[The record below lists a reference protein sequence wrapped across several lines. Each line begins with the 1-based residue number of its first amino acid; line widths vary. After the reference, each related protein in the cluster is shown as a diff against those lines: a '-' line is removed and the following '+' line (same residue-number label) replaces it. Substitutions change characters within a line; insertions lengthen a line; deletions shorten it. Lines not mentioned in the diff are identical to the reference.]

1 MTTIKLAVLRHTQA
15 KNGTFKIR
23 IAIGHR
29 SETHYIVTR
38 YRINSLAN
46 FRDGVVT
53 GQPDAK
59 ALNIK
64 LRQLLNEYDERLE
77 RIPHANDLTCEELRN
92 LLRDMPSQQQS
103 TTLEQVLDIYTRQLI
118 QEDRKTTADLIAYH
132 VRRFLSY
139 TNGDILLSSI
149 TPRLIDEYHHYL
161 RSQHLSPSYISICIS
176 SVRTVVYH
184 AIKMQYVRYDT
195 NPFQYYHKPQS
206 IPRDLDISV
215 QDMHTLFNFRPAN
228 HRTRRSLDLFLLSY
242 MLGGMNLVDLLAYD
256 FRNTDTI
263 RYNRKKTHNRN
274 PRPTVFSI
282 PDDAKPIIQR
292 LMNPDTGL
300 LKTEYNGTFHS
311 LTVNTNRSL
320 KHIVELAG
328 FSCKR
333 ISFYSARKSFIQ
345 HGFDLGI
352 PLEVLEYC
360 SGQTMKTNRP
370 IFNYVKIMQRHADEA
385 IRKIL
390 DNTKNLPILTD
401 GQEKHNN

>member
-1 MTTIKLAVLRHTQA
+1 
-15 KNGTFKIR
+15 
-23 IAIGHR
+23 
-29 SETHYIVTR
+29 
-38 YRINSLAN
+38 
-46 FRDGVVT
+46 
-53 GQPDAK
+53 
-59 ALNIK
+59 
-64 LRQLLNEYDERLE
+64 
-77 RIPHANDLTCEELRN
+77 
-92 LLRDMPSQQQS
+92 
-103 TTLEQVLDIYTRQLI
+103 
-118 QEDRKTTADLIAYH
+118 
-132 VRRFLSY
+132 
-139 TNGDILLSSI
+139 
-149 TPRLIDEYHHYL
+149 
-161 RSQHLSPSYISICIS
+161 
-176 SVRTVVYH
+176 
-184 AIKMQYVRYDT
+184 MQYVRYDT

-206 IPRDLDISV
+206 IPRDLYISV

-242 MLGGMNLVDLLAYD
+242 MLGGMNLIDLLAYD

-320 KHIVELAG
+320 KHIAELAG
-328 FSCKR
+328 LSCNR

-370 IFNYVKIMQRHADEA
+370 IFNYVKIMQRHADAA
-385 IRKIL
+385 IRQIL
-390 DNTKNLPILTD
+390 DNMKNLPILTD
-401 GQEKHNN
+401 GQENT